1 MLFRS
6 ADYSQIELRLMAEL
20 SGDPALVEGFNN
32 GADIHADTASRIF
45 RVPLSEVTPE
55 QRRQAKVANFGIIYG
70 ISAFGLAQRMEI
82 PRSEAKAFIEQY
94 FTHYPKVRAY
104 MDRVVEEAR
113 SRGYVETLFGR
124 KRFLPDLGSK
134 NPAVRALAERN
145 AINAPIQ
152 GTAADIIK
160 KAMIR
165 VYRGLRER
173 GLRSRMVLQV
183 HDELVLDVA
192 ADELQAVMELVKQEM
207 ESVCSLSIPLTAECN
222 YGKNWLE
229 AH

>member
-1 MLFRS
+1 
-6 ADYSQIELRLMAEL
+6 
-20 SGDPALVEGFNN
+20 
-32 GADIHADTASRIF
+32 
-45 RVPLSEVTPE
+45 
-55 QRRQAKVANFGIIYG
+55 
-70 ISAFGLAQRMEI
+70 
-82 PRSEAKAFIEQY
+82 
-94 FTHYPKVRAY
+94 

-160 KAMIR
+160 KAMIS
-165 VYRGLRER
+165 VYRGLKER